1 MKMGMIERL
10 GRGLRKA
17 VTTRL
22 LIYIILII
30 GALVMIFPFYWMGS
44 TSFKSPGEV
53 FRFPPTLIPE
63 VVTLQNY
70 TEAITVMPMARLI
83 FNTLIVAGSLIVG
96 TIFISSLAGFAL
108 ARLKFRGKNV
118 VFLLLLVSLMIP
130 AGLVLIPNLIITS
143 RLGLFNSL
151 PGIILPYIAWNL
163 PIPTLLMMSFFLGIP
178 PSLEDAAR
186 IDGCSTFKIYYRIM
200 LPLAKPMIAT
210 VVIFTWL
217 YGWDELMWALTVT
230 STMSM
235 RTFPVGL
242 AMFKWGP
249 YQTAWGPLCAA
260 SAIGFVFIVFL
271 FLALQKYFMPTG
283 AMAGIKG

>member
-30 GALVMIFPFYWMGS
+30 GALAMIFPFYWMIS

-63 VVTLQNY
+63 VFTLENY
-70 TEAITVMPMARLI
+70 TEAITVMPMIRFI

-96 TIFISSLAGFAL
+96 TILISSLAGFAL

-118 VFLLLLVSLMIP
+118 VFILLLVSMMIP
-130 AGLVLIPNLIITS
+130 GGLVLIPNLIITG

-151 PGIILPYIAWNL
+151 PGIILPYIAWNV
-163 PIPTLLMMSFFLGIP
+163 PIPTLLMMSFFLGVP
-178 PSLEDAAR
+178 SSLEDAAR
-186 IDGCSTFKIYYRIM
+186 IDGCSTFKIYRRIM

-210 VVIFTWL
+210 VVIFTWMF
-217 YGWDELMWALTVT
+217 GWDEIMWALTVT

-242 AMFKWGP
+242 AMFKWGQF
-249 YQTAWGPLCAA
+249 QTAWGPLCAA
-260 SAIGFVFIVFL
+260 STIGFVFVIFL
-271 FLALQKYFMPTG
+271 FLALQKYFMPTE
-283 AMAGIKG
+283 AVTGIKG